1 MCDATSDVR
10 FWPRADI
17 VQLLKRFRLFASIV
31 KFAQDRCVRAH
42 ELAPVAVKVVQ
53 ETSGN
58 ASANAVETPV
68 AGPRPLLVY
77 DGECGFCV
85 YSVRYWK
92 KLTGDRV
99 DYRPYQEV
107 AAQYPAIPIADFQ
120 RAVQFIT
127 SDGHRSSAAEAG
139 FLTLSHARG
148 KGFWLALY
156 RKLPGFAIISE
167 LVYAFI
173 AAYRPTFYRV
183 SVLLWGRNP
192 EPPRYNLVSFLF
204 LRLFGL
210 IYLSAFISFAVQ
222 AQGLI
227 GSHGILPVT
236 ELVDAVASRYG
247 PERFF
252 LIPMVFWLNASD
264 FAIQAVC
271 WAGAGL
277 SMLLVFNLLPRLS
290 LFLLYVLYLSLFYG
304 GQTFMNFQWDTF
316 LLEAGFIALLL
327 SCATTPGI
335 WLLRWLL
342 FRFMFMSGVVKL
354 LSGDPNWWNLSALS
368 YHFLPQPLPT
378 PLAWYSAQLPP
389 SVLKFTTGSMFF
401 IELALPFLIFSPR
414 WPRFFAAFGILLLE
428 SCILITGN
436 YNWFNLQTM
445 LLCLPLFDDTA
456 IQKILPRRLAIC
468 GEDKTP
474 RRPVTILVVN
484 ALALLIVFCSLV
496 EMDAR
501 FGGSP
506 PAVAQAIDRFVEP
519 LRITSPYGLFAVMT
533 TERDEIVIEGSYDG
547 VEWREYEFRYKPGD
561 MARGPRWNVPHQPR
575 LDWQM
580 WFAAL
585 EDPRRLLWFSRF
597 LERLLQNEP
606 AVTALLEKN
615 PFPDKPPV
623 YVRALYYAYSYADS
637 KEKAKGL
644 WWKRKLLGLYFPAA
658 YLKGKDSVH

>member
-1 MCDATSDVR
+1 M
-10 FWPRADI
+10 
-17 VQLLKRFRLFASIV
+17 
-31 KFAQDRCVRAH
+31 
-42 ELAPVAVKVVQ
+42 VKVVP

-68 AGPRPLLVY
+68 ASARPLLVY
-77 DGECGFCV
+77 DGDCGFCG

-107 AAQYPAIPIADFQ
+107 AAQYPAIPTADFQ

-127 SDGHRSSAAEAG
+127 PDGHRSSAAEAS
-139 FLTLSHARG
+139 FLTLSHAPG

-156 RKLPGFAIISE
+156 RRLPGFAIISE

-173 AAYRPTFYRV
+173 AAHRPTFYRV

-192 EPPRYNLVSFLF
+192 EPPRYDLVSFLF

-227 GSHGILPVT
+227 GSHGILPLA

-247 PERFF
+247 PKRFF
-252 LIPMVFWLNASD
+252 LMPMVFWLDASD

-277 SMLLVFNLLPRLS
+277 SLLLVFNLLPRLS

-304 GQTFMNFQWDTF
+304 GQTFMKFQWDTF
-316 LLEAGFIALLL
+316 LLETGFIALLL
-327 SCATTPGI
+327 SFATTPGI

-354 LSGDPNWWNLSALS
+354 LSGDPNWWNLSALP
-368 YHFLPQPLPT
+368 YHFLTQPLPT
-378 PLAWYSAQLPP
+378 PLAWYAAHLPP
-389 SVLKFTTGSMFF
+389 GVLKFATGGMFF
-401 IELALPFLIFSPR
+401 IELILPFLIFSPR
-414 WPRFFAAFGILLLE
+414 RLRFFAAFGILLLQ

-445 LLCLPLFDDTA
+445 LLCLLLFDDSA
-456 IQKILPRRLAIC
+456 IQKVLPRSFAPLRSIH

-474 RRPVTILVVN
+474 RRPVAILVVS
-484 ALALLIVFCSLV
+484 ALALLIVFCSVV
-496 EMDAR
+496 EMDVR

-506 PAVAQAIDRFVEP
+506 PAVAQAIDRYFRP

-533 TERDEIVIEGSYDG
+533 TKRHEIIIEGSYDG
-547 VEWREYEFRYKPGD
+547 VEWREYEFRYKPGNVT
-561 MARGPRWNVPHQPR
+561 REPRWNIPHQPR

-585 EDPRRLLWFSRF
+585 QDPGRLLWFLRF
-597 LERLLQNEP
+597 LQRLLQNEP

-623 YVRALYYAYSYADS
+623 YVRALFYDYTTADS
-637 KEKAKGL
+637 NEKAEGV
-644 WWKRKLLGLYFPAA
+644 WWERKLLGGGVGPPLDRS
-658 YLKGKDSVH
+658 KVHHILRDTVLCAWPVLTLALPFHCGNAF